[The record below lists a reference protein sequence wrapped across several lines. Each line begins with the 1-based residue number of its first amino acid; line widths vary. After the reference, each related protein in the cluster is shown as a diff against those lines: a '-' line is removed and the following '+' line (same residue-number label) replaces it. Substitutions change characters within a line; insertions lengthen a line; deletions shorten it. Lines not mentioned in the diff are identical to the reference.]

1 MSGIFFFTTV
11 GILTD
16 TKDGLWLHP
25 QISQLHKTCWCFKN
39 KYFHTPWVHACFW
52 SAIMSALILAYRP
65 KLGRPTMACSPLTGW
80 PEKGIGLRD
89 TQVIELNIYIQFD
102 HSICS
107 AEDQEKCK
115 NGQKLGATIGSS
127 LQKIWKAKL
136 WIHFF
141 ILQHQRIISNNWR
154 LKNMKKWTG
163 NFTLRWPMH
172 TNKCN
177 LFFTEIKGKESDT
190 FTVSI

>member
-25 QISQLHKTCWCFKN
+25 KKYQLVVGVSKIYIS
-39 KYFHTPWVHACFW
+39 TPPPLGPACFW

-89 TQVIELNIYIQFD
+89 TQVIELNIYIQF
-102 HSICS
+102 I
-107 AEDQEKCK
+107 
-115 NGQKLGATIGSS
+115 
-127 LQKIWKAKL
+127 
-136 WIHFF
+136 
-141 ILQHQRIISNNWR
+141 
-154 LKNMKKWTG
+154 
-163 NFTLRWPMH
+163 
-172 TNKCN
+172 
-177 LFFTEIKGKESDT
+177 
-190 FTVSI
+190 